1 MTMLEIIG
9 SILLGIGIIGM
20 VGLIITSIFMLNPF
34 KNASRRL
41 NFFLLLSTIAY
52 GIGMFGALAV
62 SIVYE
67 FIK

>member
-1 MTMLEIIG
+1 MTILEIAG

-34 KNASRRL
+34 KHASRRL
-41 NFFLLLSTIAY
+41 NFFLLLFTLAY
-52 GIGMFGALAV
+52 GIGMFGALTA
-62 SIVYE
+62 SIIYE

>member
-1 MTMLEIIG
+1 MTILEIAG

-34 KNASRRL
+34 RNTSRRL
-41 NFFLLLSTIAY
+41 NFFLLLFTIAY
-52 GIGMFGALAV
+52 GIGMFGALTV
-62 SIVYE
+62 SIIYE

>member
-1 MTMLEIIG
+1 MTMLEIAG

-34 KNASRRL
+34 RAINRRRD
-41 NFFLLLSTIAY
+41 FFFILFTVAY
-52 GIGMFGALAV
+52 SVGMFGSLAM
-62 SIVYE
+62 SIIYE

>member
-1 MTMLEIIG
+1 MTMLEIAG

-34 KNASRRL
+34 RNTSRRL

-52 GIGMFGALAV
+52 GIGMFGALTV
-62 SIVYE
+62 SIIYE

>member
-1 MTMLEIIG
+1 MTMLEIAG

-34 KNASRRL
+34 SNINRRL
-41 NFFLLLSTIAY
+41 DFFFILFTIAY
-52 GIGMFGALAV
+52 GIGMFGALAM
-62 SIVYE
+62 SIIYE

>member
-1 MTMLEIIG
+1 MTMLEIAG

-34 KNASRRL
+34 RAINKRRDF
-41 NFFLLLSTIAY
+41 FFLLFTIAY
-52 GIGMFGALAV
+52 GTGMFGALAM
-62 SIVYE
+62 SILYE

>member
-1 MTMLEIIG
+1 MTTLEIAG

-34 KNASRRL
+34 RNTSRRL
-41 NFFLLLSTIAY
+41 NFFFLLFTIAY

-62 SIVYE
+62 SIIYE

>member
-1 MTMLEIIG
+1 MTMLEIAG

-34 KNASRRL
+34 RNTSRRL
-41 NFFLLLSTIAY
+41 NFFFLLFAIAY

-62 SIVYE
+62 SMIYE

>member
-1 MTMLEIIG
+1 MLEIIG

-34 KNASRRL
+34 RNTSRRL
-41 NFFLLLSTIAY
+41 NLFLLLSTIAY
-52 GIGMFGALAV
+52 GIGMFGALAM
-62 SIVYE
+62 SILYE

>member
-1 MTMLEIIG
+1 MLEIIG

-34 KNASRRL
+34 RNTSRRL

>member
-1 MTMLEIIG
+1 MTVLEITG

-34 KNASRRL
+34 RNINRRL
-41 NFFLLLSTIAY
+41 NFFFILSTIAY

-62 SIVYE
+62 SIIYE